1 MMSPTPILDV
11 FAAVMLVTA
20 AVSGTQLAAAR
31 LPAGRRLAGWQ
42 SEVVPAGSRS
52 RPRGSAGLDHD
63 ITHLLMGVAMAGMLA
78 PGLATLTPGAWEAI
92 FGALTGWFA
101 WRAARDARVAGIRA
115 LVSGHSAVHLM
126 QCAAMVYL
134 FAAVTTSSGMPMT
147 GMGAASPSLE
157 FPALALAFA
166 SVLAACTA
174 GDIGQLA
181 VRRYRRALAPSAG
194 AAVTSRIVMGV
205 TIRDTGRRPR
215 ARGHGALPL
224 VPRDRSG

>member
-1 MMSPTPILDV
+1 MTSPTPILDV
-11 FAAVMLVTA
+11 LAAIMLVTA
-20 AVSGTQLAAAR
+20 TVSGTRLAAAR
-31 LPAGRRLAGWQ
+31 RPLAGWQ
-42 SEVVPAGSRS
+42 SEVA
-52 RPRGSAGLDHD
+52 HD
-63 ITHLLMGVAMAGMLA
+63 VTHLLMGVAMAGMLA
-78 PGLATLTPGAWEAI
+78 ASLTTLTPGAWEAI

-174 GDIGQLA
+174 ADIRQLA

-194 AAVTSRIVMGV
+194 AAATSRIVMGV
-205 TIRDTGRRPR
+205 TMAFMLLIM
-215 ARGHGALPL
+215 
-224 VPRDRSG
+224 V

>member
-1 MMSPTPILDV
+1 MTSPTPILDV
-11 FAAVMLVTA
+11 LAAIMLVTA
-20 AVSGTQLAAAR
+20 TVSGTRLAAA
-31 LPAGRRLAGWQ
+31 GRPPAGWQ
-42 SEVVPAGSRS
+42 SDVA
-52 RPRGSAGLDHD
+52 HD
-63 ITHLLMGVAMAGMLA
+63 VTHLLMGVAMAGMLA
-78 PGLATLTPGAWEAI
+78 ASLTTLTPGAWEAI

-194 AAVTSRIVMGV
+194 AAATSRIVMGV
-205 TIRDTGRRPR
+205 TMAFMLLIM
-215 ARGHGALPL
+215 
-224 VPRDRSG
+224 V